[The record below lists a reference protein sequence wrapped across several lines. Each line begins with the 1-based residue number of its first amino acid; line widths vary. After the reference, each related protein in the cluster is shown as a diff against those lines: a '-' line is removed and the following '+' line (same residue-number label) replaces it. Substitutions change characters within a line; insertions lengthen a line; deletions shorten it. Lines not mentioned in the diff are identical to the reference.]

1 MTMLRKTCGSA
12 IIASMLAAS
21 ATPALARPGYG
32 WGGWGYGRHWHHH
45 GGDGFGNFLLGAI
58 VAGGAI
64 ALASS
69 ASKTSRERDGVSYG
83 TSDYYYDRGREI
95 SEDPRSWSDAEYA
108 AADACADG
116 VEALASRRGDDQ
128 KVDDIR
134 SVDPDRNGYRVEGVM
149 ASGRPFVCGVNRGEV
164 TYIQKL
170 S

>member
-1 MTMLRKTCGSA
+1 MTMLRKACGSA
-12 IIASMLAAS
+12 VIASMLAAS

-32 WGGWGYGRHWHHH
+32 WGGRGYGGHWHHH
-45 GGDGFGNFLLGAI
+45 DGDGFGNFLLGAI

-64 ALASS
+64 ALVSS
-69 ASKTSRERDGVSYG
+69 ASNAQHERDGVRYG
-83 TSDYYYDRGREI
+83 TSDYDDGRIEVGQD
-95 SEDPRSWSDAEYA
+95 SRSWSDAENA

-149 ASGRPFVCGVNRGEV
+149 ASGRPFVCGVSRGEV